1 MLTTF
6 HTDHQVLHALR
17 AGASGLLLKDT
28 KPADIVAAI
37 RRVAGGEPMLSPIVT
52 RQLIAHVNNVKGL
65 IAVDDPRHQ
74 QARTM
79 LDRHSDRKREVALAV
94 GRGMSNAQISAELYM
109 RIATVKAHV
118 SRVLTKLDLEN
129 RRRWGHGGS

>member
-1 MLTTF
+1 
-6 HTDHQVLHALR
+6 
-17 AGASGLLLKDT
+17 
-28 KPADIVAAI
+28 
-37 RRVAGGEPMLSPIVT
+37 
-52 RQLIAHVNNVKGL
+52 
-65 IAVDDPRHQ
+65 
-74 QARTM
+74 M

>member
-1 MLTTF
+1 LPRLDGLAATELLRRREHPPEVIVLTTF

-28 KPADIVAAI
+28 KPADIVPAI

-65 IAVDDPRHQ
+65 IAWTTPDTSRH
-74 QARTM
+74 
-79 LDRHSDRKREVALAV
+79 
-94 GRGMSNAQISAELYM
+94 GRCSTGT
-109 RIATVKAHV
+109 ATVSAKSPSLSAV
-118 SRVLTKLDLEN
+118 ECRMPRSPLSSTCESPR
-129 RRRWGHGGS
+129 